1 MKFYI
6 EGILPRFDKIQQFYK
21 KTETTKMIYSTE
33 GIFSVELNN
42 IFKMIPI
49 DKPISRFPNYYKKGL
64 TIIVDNSYFEKH
76 LLYSQIPFDH
86 IFLEQSFKYYC
97 LGNEERKDSNLYL
110 VIEENNPA
118 NYYFLA
124 KENLDNQLIQ
134 EELTVFFSLLN

>member
-1 MKFYI
+1 MKYYI

-110 VIEENNPA
+110 VIEENNPV

-124 KENLDNQLIQ
+124 KENLDNLLIQ

>member
-6 EGILPRFDKIQQFYK
+6 EGIIPCFDKIQQFYK
-21 KTETTKMIYSTE
+21 KTEKTKMIYSKE
-33 GIFSVELNN
+33 GIFSIEINN
-42 IFKMIPI
+42 IFKMIPV
-49 DKPISRFPNYYKKGL
+49 DKPIQRIPNYYKKGL
-64 TIIVDNSYFEKH
+64 TILIDESYFEKQ

-86 IFLEQSFKYYC
+86 IIKEESFKYYC

-110 VIEENNPA
+110 VIEENNSK

-124 KENLDNQLIQ
+124 KENLNNQLIQ

>member
-1 MKFYI
+1 MKYYI

-21 KTETTKMIYSTE
+21 KTETTKMIYSNE
-33 GIFSVELNN
+33 GIFSVETNN
-42 IFKMIPI
+42 IFKMIPV
-49 DKPISRFPNYYKKGL
+49 DKPIKKITNYKKGV
-64 TIIVDNSYFEKH
+64 TILIDNSYFEKQ

-86 IFLEQSFKYYC
+86 TYLEQSFKYYC

-124 KENLDNQLIQ
+124 KEKLDNLLIQ

>member
-1 MKFYI
+1 MKYYI
-6 EGILPRFDKIQQFYK
+6 EGILPRFDKIEQFYK
-21 KTETTKMIYSTE
+21 KTETTKMIYSNE

-42 IFKMIPI
+42 IFKMIPV
-49 DKPISRFPNYYKKGL
+49 DKPIKKITNYKKGV
-64 TIIVDNSYFEKH
+64 TILIDESYFEKQ

-86 IFLEQSFKYYC
+86 TYLEQSFKYYC

-124 KENLDNQLIQ
+124 KEKLDNLLIQ

>member
-1 MKFYI
+1 MKYYI

-33 GIFSVELNN
+33 GIFSVEPNN
-42 IFKMIPI
+42 IFKMIPV
-49 DKPISRFPNYYKKGL
+49 DKPIKKITNYKKGV
-64 TIIVDNSYFEKH
+64 IILIDESYIEKQ

-86 IFLEQSFKYYC
+86 TYLEQSFKYYC

-124 KENLDNQLIQ
+124 KEKLDNLLIQ

>member
-21 KTETTKMIYSTE
+21 KTEKTKMIYSTD
-33 GIFSVELNN
+33 GIFSVETNN
-42 IFKMIPI
+42 IFKMIPV
-49 DKPISRFPNYYKKGL
+49 DKPATRIQNYYKKGL
-64 TIIVDNSYFEKH
+64 TIIVDESYFEKQ
-76 LLYSQIPFDH
+76 LLYSQIPYDH
-86 IFLEQSFKYYC
+86 IFVEQTFKYYC

-110 VIEENNPA
+110 VIEENNLS

-124 KENLDNQLIQ
+124 KENLDNRLIE

>member
-21 KTETTKMIYSTE
+21 KTETTKMIYSNE

-42 IFKMIPI
+42 IFKMIPV
-49 DKPISRFPNYYKKGL
+49 DKPIKKITNYKKGV
-64 TIIVDNSYFEKH
+64 TILIDESYFEKQ

-86 IFLEQSFKYYC
+86 TYLEQSFKYYC

-124 KENLDNQLIQ
+124 KEKLDNLLIQ

>member
-1 MKFYI
+1 MKYYI
-6 EGILPRFDKIQQFYK
+6 EGILPKFDKIEQFYK
-21 KTETTKMIYSTE
+21 KTETTKMIYSNE
-33 GIFSVELNN
+33 GIFSVETNN
-42 IFKMIPI
+42 IFKMIPV
-49 DKPISRFPNYYKKGL
+49 DKPIKKITNYKKGL
-64 TIIVDNSYFEKH
+64 TIIVDESYFEKH

-110 VIEENNPA
+110 VIEENNPV

-124 KENLDNQLIQ
+124 KENLDNLLIQ

>member
-1 MKFYI
+1 MKYYI

-21 KTETTKMIYSTE
+21 KTETTKMIYSNE

-42 IFKMIPI
+42 IFKMIPV
-49 DKPISRFPNYYKKGL
+49 DKPIKKITNYKKGV
-64 TIIVDNSYFEKH
+64 TILIDESYFEKQ

-86 IFLEQSFKYYC
+86 TYLEQSFKYYC
-97 LGNEERKDSNLYL
+97 LGNEERKDSNLFL
-110 VIEENNPA
+110 VIEDNNPT

-124 KENLDNQLIQ
+124 KETLDNQLIE

>member
-1 MKFYI
+1 MKYYI

-21 KTETTKMIYSTE
+21 KTETTKMIYSNE

-42 IFKMIPI
+42 IFKMIPV
-49 DKPISRFPNYYKKGL
+49 DKPIKKITNYKKGV
-64 TIIVDNSYFEKH
+64 TILIDESYFEKQ

-86 IFLEQSFKYYC
+86 TYLEQSFKYYC

-124 KENLDNQLIQ
+124 KEKLDNLLIQ

>member
-1 MKFYI
+1 MKYYI
-6 EGILPRFDKIQQFYK
+6 EGILPKFDKIEQFYK

-33 GIFSVELNN
+33 GIFSVETNN
-42 IFKMIPI
+42 IFKMIPV

-124 KENLDNQLIQ
+124 KEKLDNLLIQ

>member
-1 MKFYI
+1 MKYYI

-21 KTETTKMIYSTE
+21 KTETTKMIYSNE
-33 GIFSVELNN
+33 GIFSVETNN
-42 IFKMIPI
+42 IFKMIPV
-49 DKPISRFPNYYKKGL
+49 DKPIKKITNYKKGV
-64 TIIVDNSYFEKH
+64 TILIDESYFEKQ

-86 IFLEQSFKYYC
+86 TYLEQSFKYYC

-124 KENLDNQLIQ
+124 KEKLDNLLIQ

>member
-1 MKFYI
+1 MKYYI
-6 EGILPRFDKIQQFYK
+6 EGILPRFDKIEQFYK
-21 KTETTKMIYSTE
+21 KTETTKMIYSNE
-33 GIFSVELNN
+33 GIFSVETNN
-42 IFKMIPI
+42 IFKMIPV

-64 TIIVDNSYFEKH
+64 TIIVDESYFEKH

-86 IFLEQSFKYYC
+86 IFLEKSFKYYC

-110 VIEENNPA
+110 VIEENNPV

-124 KENLDNQLIQ
+124 KENLDNLLIQ